1 MAPRTASNEDGAAD
15 PMLPRMARLHR
26 RQIAG
31 PETWTLDLDPEG
43 WSPQPFVPGQF
54 NMLLIPGVGEVAV
67 SFSGDP
73 ASGGPLVHTVRA
85 VGAVSSAITK
95 LRAGDSIGVRGPFG
109 VGWPMAKALGRDV
122 VLVAGGLGLAPLR
135 PAIYWLLAG
144 RERYGQISLLLGARS
159 PDDILFRHEIED
171 WRRRLDVDIDV
182 TVDYAIGDWRG
193 HVGVVT
199 KLIPRASFDPP
210 NAIAF
215 VCGPEVMMRFT
226 AAALGDAGLNQEL
239 IYLSMERNMKCA
251 VGHCGHC
258 QFSTVFVCKDGPVF
272 CYDRICSL
280 LMLKEI

>member
-95 LRAGDSIGVRGPFG
+95 LRAGDSIGVRGP
-109 VGWPMAKALGRDV
+109 
-122 VLVAGGLGLAPLR
+122 
-135 PAIYWLLAG
+135 
-144 RERYGQISLLLGARS
+144 
-159 PDDILFRHEIED
+159 
-171 WRRRLDVDIDV
+171 
-182 TVDYAIGDWRG
+182 
-193 HVGVVT
+193 
-199 KLIPRASFDPP
+199 
-210 NAIAF
+210 
-215 VCGPEVMMRFT
+215 
-226 AAALGDAGLNQEL
+226 
-239 IYLSMERNMKCA
+239 YLSVERNMKCA

-258 QFSTVFVCKDGPVF
+258 QFSTVFACKDGPVF